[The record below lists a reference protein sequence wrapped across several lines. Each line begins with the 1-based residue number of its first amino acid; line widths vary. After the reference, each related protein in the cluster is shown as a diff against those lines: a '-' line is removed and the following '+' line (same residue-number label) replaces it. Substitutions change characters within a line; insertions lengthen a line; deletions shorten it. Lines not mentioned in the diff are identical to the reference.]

1 MDALAVTRLERAL
14 HVILHLIQQRHLRQS
29 VGMETKVATFDCY
42 GTLIDWEGGAAS
54 FLYEIARRHE
64 PDPPPGR
71 ELRERWE
78 ELQFERLQGEYL
90 PYRDILASSLD
101 AWASQRNYVLTGAEG
116 EQLVRSMQSWQPF
129 PDTVPALRAA
139 KEAGLRL
146 WIISNTDRAIIEHS
160 LRHLELD
167 FDGVTVAEDCR
178 GYKPGDA
185 PFNHAL
191 SRIDADRSEI
201 LHVAFGFKYDLAA
214 AQRHGLRTAWV
225 NRRREP
231 RPGPQEPDHEWDDLW
246 PLAELTGRWPLP
258 EPARRSPP

>member
-1 MDALAVTRLERAL
+1 
-14 HVILHLIQQRHLRQS
+14 
-29 VGMETKVATFDCY
+29 MEIKVATFDCY

-64 PDPPPGR
+64 ADPPPGR
-71 ELRERWE
+71 ELRARWE
-78 ELQFERLQGEYL
+78 ELQFERLLE
-90 PYRDILASSLD
+90 PYRGYREVLADSLSE
-101 AWASQRNYVLTGAEG
+101 WAG
-116 EQLVRSMQSWQPF
+116 ERGYRWNERDGEALARAMESWQPF
-129 PDTVPALRAA
+129 PDAVPALRAA
-139 KEAGLRL
+139 SEAGLRL

-160 LRHLELD
+160 LRHLEVA

-178 GYKPGDA
+178 AYKPDDG

-225 NRRREP
+225 NRHREP
-231 RPGPQEPDHEWDDLW
+231 APGPERPDHEWTDLW
-246 PLAELTGRWPLP
+246 PLADL
-258 EPARRSPP
+258 ARGG